1 MRIIFFFLFFLCF
14 TSIPDI
20 SAQTPQQQIQQE
32 INNIKKQIAE
42 QEKLIAEAKKNEE
55 DPETIKA
62 MEDELVQLKQQ
73 LAMMEK
79 AGKSVSG
86 IPTFMMNKAADQVNS
101 ETGNTTSI
109 IPARKT
115 ALLDAL
121 PKRTLTEQELIA
133 FLVAFHNELKQKLPP
148 DLVRAALEIIDKFK
162 TNYAKIAMTGVAA
175 WYNHAPSESVILLTY
190 AASKSPDDN
199 TLNNCGAILNL
210 YGREEK
216 ALPVLKY
223 VLPHEP
229 NNCTLLNNIGQAFAG
244 LGEKDSAMFYFALVL
259 KRCSK
264 HPEANATA
272 AYIAY
277 SNGDTTL
284 AANYMGQSL
293 AGAYS
298 EEHMDFYKNIRAN
311 AKPLIDPEINL
322 TNKNYFIPN
331 GFNPAPNCKNWDDC
345 EIVTAKQEATKKQ
358 LAALREKYE
367 NIVIENS
374 FPNTMKTH
382 QDSLDWESGKG
393 WKEGPFAKKAQ
404 YLKEVISAA
413 YTEARQ
419 KATEELIERT
429 TRITKN
435 ANQERMALDQEFEPQ
450 YKACEGVGGNCM
462 ENVEYK
468 YCLAKKALDNKYFLE
483 LTDAS
488 QSFESVWYTK
498 DVKYYNNLVFLT
510 TFTAPNKH
518 VLKAECATYT
528 NFLLDQIRA
537 YTLSECN
544 PVGKPKCIEPPP
556 VVPEVLP
563 LPEFKEDDCAIN
575 IRIPFIV
582 GHVSLNCERFEFE
595 AGEGIIF
602 KYEKNFKE
610 RESSFAIGTGIEA
623 EIPGGIIDGSATA
636 LIGFKFDSNIETT
649 DVFGAAKADVNVLGW
664 GTSVIS
670 AGAKVGISS
679 GFNSSFTVMGR

>member
-1 MRIIFFFLFFLCF
+1 MRIIILLLILCW
-14 TSIPDI
+14 IGQPMI
-20 SAQTPQQQIQQE
+20 SNAQNPQEE
-32 INNIKKQIAE
+32 IKQAVNDLKKEIADK
-42 QEKLIAEAKKNEE
+42 EKEIAEAKKNQE
-55 DPETIKA
+55 DSETIKA
-62 MEDELVQLKQQ
+62 LEDDLAQLKQQ
-73 LAMMEK
+73 LSLMEK
-79 AGKSVSG
+79 ATKTIAT
-86 IPTFMMNKAADQVNS
+86 IPSSMMNKAADLFNS
-101 ETGNTTSI
+101 ENANGSSI
-109 IPARKT
+109 IPAKKT
-115 ALLDAL
+115 ALLNAL

-133 FLVAFHNELKQKLPP
+133 FLVAFYNELKQKLPP
-148 DLVRAALEIIDKFK
+148 DLVRAVLEIIAQFK
-162 TNYAKIAMTGVAA
+162 SNYDKIALTGVAA
-175 WYNHAPSESVILLTY
+175 WYNHAPSESVLLLTY

-210 YGREEK
+210 YGRPEK

-229 NNCTLLNNIGQAFAG
+229 NNCTLLNNIGQAFAA

-259 KRCSK
+259 KFCSK

-277 SNGDTTL
+277 SNGNTAL
-284 AANYMGQSL
+284 AANYMEQSL

-331 GFNPAPNCKNWDDC
+331 GFTPAPNCKNWDDC
-345 EIVTAKQEATKKQ
+345 EIVTAKQEATKKIYE
-358 LAALREKYE
+358 ALREKYS

-374 FPNTMKTH
+374 FPNIMKTH
-382 QDSLDWESGKG
+382 QDSLDFESGKN
-393 WKEGPFAKKAQ
+393 WKPGPFAKKAQ

-419 KATEELIERT
+419 KAGFELIERT
-429 TRITKN
+429 NRITKN
-435 ANQERMALDQEFEPQ
+435 VAQEQKALDEGFEPQ
-450 YKACEGVGGNCM
+450 FKACEGVGGNCL
-462 ENVEYK
+462 EKVIYK
-468 YCLAKKALDNKYFLE
+468 YCLGKKALDNKYFLE

-488 QSFESVWYTK
+488 QSFESVWYSK

-510 TFTAPNKH
+510 SFTAPNKH
-518 VLKAECATYT
+518 VLNAECATYT
-528 NFLLDQIRA
+528 NFLLDEIRV

-544 PVGKPKCIEPPP
+544 PAGKPNCIEPPP
-556 VVPEVLP
+556 AVPEVLS
-563 LPEFKEDDCAIN
+563 LPEFGVEDCPVN

-595 AGEGIIF
+595 AGEGVVF
-602 KYEKNFKE
+602 KYERNFKE
-610 RESSFAIGTGIEA
+610 HESSFAIGTGIEA
-623 EIPGGIIDGSATA
+623 EIPGIDGSATA
-636 LIGFKFDSNIETT
+636 TVGFKFDSNNETT

-670 AGAKVGISS
+670 GGAKIGISS
-679 GFNSSFTVMGR
+679 GFSSSFTVMGK